1 MLTIHTITPLQTIP
15 TMRFQHSR
23 NRHVCFLDF
32 ASSCC
37 VLPTTLMQSPGSAP
51 RCKTCLTMTQQSR
64 NMSVQPLGH
73 FRASGERWPHEV
85 ALGVRQGTDPAGNTG
100 CVRSRLGS
108 GRKHW
113 PRDVVVGVGQ
123 GTLARRGRGWGVA
136 GNARQVGSRL
146 GSGKEHW
153 PCEVAVGAVILAA
166 CMCRII
172 LGTFVCLFWIMV
184 LQLRSQHGRKPENSI
199 GLKRLRLLHVFFSDV
214 PHCFR

>member
-73 FRASGERWPHEV
+73 FRASAERWPHEV

-123 GTLARRGRGWGVA
+123 GTLARRVAVGEWQGTLARWDRGWGL
-136 GNARQVGSRL
+136 ARN
-146 GSGKEHW
+146 
-153 PCEVAVGAVILAA
+153 
-166 CMCRII
+166 
-172 LGTFVCLFWIMV
+172 T
-184 LQLRSQHGRKPENSI
+184 GRV
-199 GLKRLRLLHVFFSDV
+199 RLRLGRSFLQHACAASFLALSFVFSGSWCCSQGPSMDANRKTV
-214 PHCFR
+214 SA